1 MASLWDTRRNRHF
14 CGGSL
19 VANRWVVTAAHC
31 VASIKPGDIE
41 VRLGKLFVDKIR
53 HPEPESAQIIRACKT
68 ILHHQFSTETDDYDS
83 DIALIE
89 LCSDAVFTDY
99 VRPICLPLRKEDE
112 DKSLLKPGKDMV
124 ITGWGGKKEQGRTLK
139 RMHQV
144 TVPIVEQTLCKKA
157 HRKYPVTSNMFCA
170 GHHDGSLGDACQGD
184 SGGPLA
190 IDNSQTVS
198 DDDQRWVL
206 AGIVSWG
213 DGCGRIGK
221 YGVYT
226 KVSAFVRWIINN
238 ISD

>member
-1 MASLWDTRRNRHF
+1 MKIFHTVWF
-14 CGGSL
+14 C
-19 VANRWVVTAAHC
+19 VV
-31 VASIKPGDIE
+31 VKPGDIE